1 MHSSQSSNFEF
12 VQKAQILATIPVRY
26 HLYSFCLPTYLLP
39 TYLPTYLQTCIP
51 ASLHIRRHACIPTY
65 LQPRTRTYLQLQE
78 RTIIQSSDGSRKDK
92 LKKGEE
98 SFSVDEYSLFKQD
111 NKFLGFES

>member
-1 MHSSQSSNFEF
+1 VLEDLPKVASNKF
-12 VQKAQILATIPVRY
+12 VTLHDLGPWMFLSFPV
-26 HLYSFCLPTYLLP
+26 HDN
-39 TYLPTYLQTCIP
+39 
-51 ASLHIRRHACIPTY
+51 
-65 LQPRTRTYLQLQE
+65 QE

-111 NKFLGFES
+111 NKFLG

>member
-1 MHSSQSSNFEF
+1 MTLDVSIISTH
-12 VQKAQILATIPVRY
+12 AT
-26 HLYSFCLPTYLLP
+26 
-39 TYLPTYLQTCIP
+39 
-51 ASLHIRRHACIPTY
+51 
-65 LQPRTRTYLQLQE
+65 QE

-111 NKFLGFES
+111 NKFLG